1 MCSSSGR
8 PVVHPTN
15 KGGGLLPCF
24 KLFEG
29 YPYPGE
35 RSLAAEQTNPSED
48 LDFVRDAPSPG
59 AFWRQ
64 QLFTEGLLGALCCQE
79 SLAGSDEA
87 ESRA

>member
-48 LDFVRDAPSPG
+48 LDFVRDAPKALRAAMKQNRGHDSLLYG
-59 AFWRQ
+59 AS
-64 QLFTEGLLGALCCQE
+64 LG
-79 SLAGSDEA
+79 DDHMT
-87 ESRA
+87 